1 MPPLLRIPPLPC
13 LRPLRRP
20 VPPPSPAT
28 GSGAHEGVRTGASET
43 AGQGAG
49 GRANSRGRRAVAG
62 RAGSACTLSRWL
74 ILEIPW
80 ETEPADA
87 TRVRSAPGAVCATAA
102 LGGRGML
109 QDAAVRRQCGSAQ
122 TEAGSSDVD
131 ESHLRALA
139 ISLQSYPRFV
149 KGCGRSSYQPPGRN
163 LGVPGAFFVSHGRTL

>member
-1 MPPLLRIPPLPC
+1 M
-13 LRPLRRP
+13 
-20 VPPPSPAT
+20 
-28 GSGAHEGVRTGASET
+28 
-43 AGQGAG
+43 
-49 GRANSRGRRAVAG
+49 AG

-149 KGCGRSSYQPPGRN
+149 KGCGRSSYQQQARKLKKSYVHREARCS
-163 LGVPGAFFVSHGRTL
+163 LGPVALLPVTGWGMKE